1 MHNSPRLLRNIMMHH
16 VAYYYQETLFTTPEG
31 NAQHQQICDLLSQL
45 HATGRFSKYVIREA
59 EAEFPNEEA
68 RQALFAQLRE
78 FAARH
83 KVALAR
89 TFGSRRHGFCYL
101 PAQFLLVREDNAL
114 REVFPCQI
122 GDEVQ
127 PLEYLRQIAANRP
140 WTTRS
145 AKGMEG
151 KKHAAL
157 IAQIVAKPDI
167 LEPGLTLRGT
177 NVQVSRD
184 FGELGFVDLVFNDC
198 DGAPLLVEV
207 KVEPDELD
215 KATGQILR
223 HRKLFATQ
231 NRIPEPS
238 IRIGVACPYIPSQYR
253 SVFQS
258 VGISWFELSLSWATK
273 IHKDD
278 HDNSRD

>member
-1 MHNSPRLLRNIMMHH
+1 MQ
-16 VAYYYQETLFTTPEG
+16 VAYYYQESLLTTPEG

-45 HATGRFSKYVIREA
+45 HATGRFAKCIIREA
-59 EAEFPNEEA
+59 EAEFPTEQA

-157 IAQIVAKPDI
+157 VAQIVAKPNV
-167 LEPGLTLRGT
+167 LEPGLTLRGK
-177 NVQVSRD
+177 NVQVSRN
-184 FGELGFVDLVFNDC
+184 FGELGFVDLVFNDR

-207 KVEPDELD
+207 KVEPHELD
-215 KATGQILR
+215 KAIGQILR

-238 IRIGVACPYIPSQYR
+238 IRTGIACPYIPSQYR
-253 SVFQS
+253 SLCQS
-258 VGISWFELSLSWATK
+258 VGITCFELSQSRATE
-273 IHKDD
+273 IHENARDD
-278 HDNSRD
+278 SRD

>member
-1 MHNSPRLLRNIMMHH
+1 MME
-16 VAYYYQETLFTTPEG
+16 VIYYYQASLLTTPEG
-31 NAQHQQICDLLSQL
+31 NAQHQQICNLLSQL
-45 HATGRFSKYVIREA
+45 HGAGRFAKCVIREA
-59 EAEFPNEEA
+59 EAEFSTEEA
-68 RQALFAQLRE
+68 RQALFEQLRE
-78 FAARH
+78 FAVRH

-101 PAQFLLVREDNAL
+101 PAQFLLVLEDNAL

-122 GDEVQ
+122 GSEVQ

-140 WTTRS
+140 WTTKS

-157 IAQIVAKPDI
+157 IAQIVTNPSI
-167 LEPGLTLRGT
+167 LEPGLTVRGK

-184 FGELGFVDLVFNDC
+184 FGELGFVDLVFNDR
-198 DGAPLLVEV
+198 DSALLLVEV
-207 KVEPDELD
+207 KVEPNELD
-215 KATGQILR
+215 KAIGQILR

-238 IRIGVACPYIPSQYR
+238 IRMGIACPYVPSQYR
-253 SVFQS
+253 SLCQS
-258 VGISWFELSLSWATK
+258 VGISWFELSQSRAAD
-273 IHKDD
+273 IHQNVRDD
-278 HDNSRD
+278 SRD